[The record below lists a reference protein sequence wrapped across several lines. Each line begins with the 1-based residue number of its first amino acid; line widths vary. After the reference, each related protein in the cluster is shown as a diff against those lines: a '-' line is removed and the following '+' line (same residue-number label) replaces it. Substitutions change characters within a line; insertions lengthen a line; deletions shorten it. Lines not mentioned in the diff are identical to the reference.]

1 MFVAATP
8 AGEPEEQRSADGFNW
23 TRKSLAEWLVQ
34 RLCGPERVV
43 VGIRPRLFVPAC
55 GYFERH
61 GIDRQWPTFLDD
73 FCARWPTDADGVWV
87 RDIREGRIGA
97 GASRSGEVSWFR
109 QTELA
114 ARGSKPVFRFDVEG
128 QVAASTHAGL
138 PWLRFIRQ
146 RCPKVHFWPFDGWD
160 VPLGSSVIAEV
171 YPSLWR
177 AAYPRQTQF
186 SVHQHDAYVVA
197 CWLRDADRGGELL
210 RHLRSL
216 QQDSPPWQ
224 RLRDGF
230 FRRPLQG
237 EADAMLVP
245 VSVQLGLAGRTRHVG
260 DLRLDTASVHA
271 TSTWSGSIF
280 HVLEMGRHY
289 EDYVL
294 SPREIRLPNLDTIP
308 STYPYERLATKIK
321 TTGVTGNIGE
331 AVAAIFARRVL
342 GAPLSAISHVRPKR
356 SFRRRKAPDY
366 LMKIGPLI
374 TPAIGWALN
383 AAGPVWRP
391 RVVAS
396 RIQGQVDSGKHKKR
410 QAREALE
417 QLAACWTIV
426 MNRQPETVGYGL
438 IVTFAYA
445 PPREVRASFIA
456 PKNQDKLL
464 TILRAG
470 TPTASDLEGCLHA

>member
-1 MFVAATP
+1 
-8 AGEPEEQRSADGFNW
+8 
-23 TRKSLAEWLVQ
+23 
-34 RLCGPERVV
+34 
-43 VGIRPRLFVPAC
+43 
-55 GYFERH
+55 
-61 GIDRQWPTFLDD
+61 
-73 FCARWPTDADGVWV
+73 
-87 RDIREGRIGA
+87 
-97 GASRSGEVSWFR
+97 
-109 QTELA
+109 
-114 ARGSKPVFRFDVEG
+114 
-128 QVAASTHAGL
+128 
-138 PWLRFIRQ
+138 
-146 RCPKVHFWPFDGWD
+146 
-160 VPLGSSVIAEV
+160 
-171 YPSLWR
+171 
-177 AAYPRQTQF
+177 
-186 SVHQHDAYVVA
+186 
-197 CWLRDADRGGELL
+197 
-210 RHLRSL
+210 
-216 QQDSPPWQ
+216 
-224 RLRDGF
+224 
-230 FRRPLQG
+230 
-237 EADAMLVP
+237 MLVP

-271 TSTWSGSIF
+271 TSTWSGSF

-383 AAGPVWRP
+383 AAGPV
-391 RVVAS
+391 
-396 RIQGQVDSGKHKKR
+396 SGGPEWWPVESKARSTQESTKSGR
-410 QAREALE
+410 REALE